1 MYSGCFLYF
10 YTLLKSTLVKYLC
23 IIISSLLFTTCTS
36 QNKPPMEQHAYT
48 NDLIHETSPYLL
60 QHAQNPV
67 NWKPWGEEALQ
78 QAKKENKLIIV
89 SIGYAACHWCHVMEH
104 ESFEDPK
111 VAEIMNANYV
121 NIKVD
126 REERPDIDQVYMS
139 AVQLMTGSG
148 GWPLNMVVLPDGRP
162 VWGGTYFPKGNWV
175 DALKQIA
182 NLYEKQPD
190 KLIEYA
196 EKLEQG
202 IKAVDLIEV
211 NTNAINFDKEFIA
224 TSVKEWSSHFDHQKG
239 GTKRVPKFMMPNNYH
254 FLLRYAHQ
262 IKDETLLNFVKNT
275 LTKISYGGV
284 YDHVGGG
291 FARYSTDGK
300 WHVPHF
306 EKMLYDNAQLVS
318 LYSDAFLVTK
328 DPWFKDVVYETLD
341 FVAREL
347 TNKEGAFY
355 SSLDADSKTLDG
367 ELEEGAFYV
376 WTKEELKK
384 IVPDNDYTLFADYYN
399 INSYGFWE
407 KGNYVLIRKDTHQ
420 KFCSENNI
428 DSEVLIKKISKW
440 KQVLLHEREKRSR
453 PRLDDKTL
461 TSWNALMLKS
471 YLDAYRAFGEKKF
484 LDAAIKNANFI
495 KTTQL
500 KNDTSLFHNYKNGKS
515 TINGYLEDYA
525 LVIEAFIT
533 LYQNTF
539 DPEWLEV
546 SEQLTQYT
554 LNHFF
559 NESKNIFY
567 FTSDQD
573 PKLITRTIEY
583 SDNVIPAS
591 NSIMAKNLFLLSHY
605 LDRSHYKEISE
616 QMLHNIKPQIKS
628 YASGYSNWLDLMLN
642 FSFNFYELVIIGK
655 EAKIKLKEVSQTY
668 IPNKLIAGGTSDS
681 DTALLKNRF
690 VKDKTLFYL
699 CVNNSCKYPVEEFK
713 DILPLE

>member
-1 MYSGCFLYF
+1 
-10 YTLLKSTLVKYLC
+10 
-23 IIISSLLFTTCTS
+23 
-36 QNKPPMEQHAYT
+36 MEQHAYT

-60 QHAQNPV
+60 QHAHNPV

-78 QAKKENKLIIV
+78 QAKKESKLIIV

-111 VAEIMNANYV
+111 VAEIMNTNYV

-148 GWPLNMVVLPDGRP
+148 GWPLNMVILPDGRP

-182 NLYEKQPD
+182 NLYKKQPD

-254 FLLRYAHQ
+254 FLLRYAYQ
-262 IKDETLLNFVKNT
+262 TKDETLLKFVKNT
-275 LTKISYGGV
+275 LTKISYGGI

-347 TNKEGAFY
+347 TNKDGAFY
-355 SSLDADSKTLDG
+355 SSLDADSKTLNG

-384 IVPDNDYTLFADYYN
+384 IVSDTDYSLFADYYN

-407 KGNYVLIRKDTHQ
+407 KENYVLIRKDAHQ
-420 KFCSENNI
+420 KFCAEHNI
-428 DSEVLIKKISKW
+428 DSEVLIKKISQW
-440 KQVLLHEREKRSR
+440 KQVLLQEREKRSR

-461 TSWNALMLKS
+461 TSWNALMLKG
-471 YLDAYRAFGEKKF
+471 YLDAYRAFGEKRF
-484 LDAAIKNANFI
+484 LDAAIKNAKFI

-500 KNDTSLFHNYKNGKS
+500 KNDNSLFHNYKNGKS

-525 LVIEAFIT
+525 LVIEAFIA

-539 DPEWLEV
+539 DSEWLEV

-554 LNHFF
+554 LHHFF
-559 NESKNIFY
+559 NENKNIFY

-583 SDNVIPAS
+583 QDNVIPAS

-605 LDRSHYKEISE
+605 FDRSDYKEISK
-616 QMLHNIKPQIKS
+616 QILHNIQPQIKS

-655 EAKIKLKEVSQTY
+655 EAKVKLKEVNQSY
-668 IPNKLIAGGTSDS
+668 IPNKLLAGGTSDS
-681 DTALLKNRF
+681 DTPLLKNRF
-690 VKDKTLFYL
+690 VKNKTLFYL
-699 CVNNSCKYPVEEFK
+699 CVNNSCKYPVDEFK
-713 DILPLE
+713 NILLLE

>member
-23 IIISSLLFTTCTS
+23 IITLSLLFTTCTS

-60 QHAQNPV
+60 QHAHNPV

-202 IKAVDLIEV
+202 IKAIDLIEV
-211 NTNAINFDKEFIA
+211 NTNAINFDKEFVA
-224 TSVKEWSSHFDHQKG
+224 ASVKEWSSHFDHQKG

-254 FLLRYAHQ
+254 FLLRYAYQ
-262 IKDETLLNFVKNT
+262 TKDETLLKFVKNT
-275 LTKISYGGV
+275 LIKISYGGV

-384 IVPDNDYTLFADYYN
+384 IVPDNDYTLFANYYN

-407 KGNYVLIRKDTHQ
+407 KGNYVLIRKDAHQ
-420 KFCSENNI
+420 KFCTENNI
-428 DSEVLIKKISKW
+428 DSEVLIKKISQW
-440 KQVLLHEREKRSR
+440 KQILLHEREKRSR

-461 TSWNALMLKS
+461 TSWNALMLKG

-539 DPEWLEV
+539 DPEWLEI

-559 NESKNIFY
+559 NENRNIFY

-605 LDRSHYKEISE
+605 FDRSNYKEISE

-642 FSFNFYELVIIGK
+642 FSFNFYELVIIGT

>member
-1 MYSGCFLYF
+1 
-10 YTLLKSTLVKYLC
+10 
-23 IIISSLLFTTCTS
+23 
-36 QNKPPMEQHAYT
+36 MEQHAYT

-60 QHAQNPV
+60 QHAHNPV

-104 ESFEDPK
+104 ESFEDSK

-148 GWPLNMVVLPDGRP
+148 GWPLNMVILPDGRP

-202 IKAVDLIEV
+202 IKAADLIEV
-211 NTNAINFDKEFIA
+211 NTNAINFDKEFIV
-224 TSVKEWSSHFDHQKG
+224 SSIKEWSSHFDHQKG

-254 FLLRYAHQ
+254 FLLRYAYQ
-262 IKDETLLNFVKNT
+262 TKDEALLKFVKNT
-275 LTKISYGGV
+275 LIKISYGGV

-291 FARYSTDGK
+291 FSRYSTDGK

-318 LYSDAFLVTK
+318 LYSDAFLVTN

-341 FVAREL
+341 FVSREL

-407 KGNYVLIRKDTHQ
+407 KENYVLIRKDTHQ

-428 DSEVLIKKISKW
+428 DSEVLIKKISQW
-440 KQVLLHEREKRSR
+440 RQVLLHEREKRSR

-461 TSWNALMLKS
+461 TSWNALMLKG
-471 YLDAYRAFGEKKF
+471 YLDAYRVFGEKKF
-484 LDAAIKNANFI
+484 LDAAIKNAKFI
-495 KTTQL
+495 KTAQL

-525 LVIEAFIT
+525 LVIEAFIA

-539 DPEWLEV
+539 DPEWLKI

-559 NESKNIFY
+559 NENKNIFY

-605 LDRSHYKEISE
+605 YDRPDYKEISE

-628 YASGYSNWLDLMLN
+628 YPSGYSNWLDLMLN
-642 FSFNFYELVIIGK
+642 FSFDFYELVIVGK

-681 DTALLKNRF
+681 DAALLKNRF

-713 DILPLE
+713 NILPLE